1 MLVQGLDEATHA
13 LKLLEV
19 ASGRACAAWAGSC
32 AFWAQTTVV
41 IILMEMKQF
50 SISYMSRVFKPFPL
64 SLNIMKIFFPS
75 VLHRGK
81 KSKALQKGTLRVP
94 LS

>member
-1 MLVQGLDEATHA
+1 VFKILCQGLEEATHA

-50 SISYMSRVFKPFPL
+50 SMALLHKPCLLFAAGLFCVVSGP
-64 SLNIMKIFFPS
+64 I
-75 VLHRGK
+75 
-81 KSKALQKGTLRVP
+81 
-94 LS
+94 